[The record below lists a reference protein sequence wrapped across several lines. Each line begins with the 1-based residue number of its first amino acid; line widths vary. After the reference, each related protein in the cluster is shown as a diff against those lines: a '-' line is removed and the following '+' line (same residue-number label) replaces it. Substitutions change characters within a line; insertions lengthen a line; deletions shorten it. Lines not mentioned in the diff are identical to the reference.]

1 MPFVSTILGIIAI
14 TFVAVLCLSAVM
26 LFVHDKRTYNSNDG
40 IGMLITLFI
49 LAICAAYFAVKLIV
63 CEW

>member
-1 MPFVSTILGIIAI
+1 MNTEKM
-14 TFVAVLCLSAVM
+14 T
-26 LFVHDKRTYNSNDG
+26 VHR

-63 CEW
+63 CGW